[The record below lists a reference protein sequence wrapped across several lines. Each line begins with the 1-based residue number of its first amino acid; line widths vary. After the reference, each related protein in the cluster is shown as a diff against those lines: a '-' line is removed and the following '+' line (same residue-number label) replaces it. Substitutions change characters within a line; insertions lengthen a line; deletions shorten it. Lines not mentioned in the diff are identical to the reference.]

1 MTISRGNKIILKG
14 HKQNNDIYILDMKVN
29 SLRIDAGIQVNAA
42 EVQARLW
49 HERLGHVSLKTI
61 RCMIRKNR
69 IDGIQLNGNMFP
81 DYDCKACKLGKAH
94 RIPYKNI
101 YQQRLSYKVGEFFHS
116 DLCGPMQVTSL
127 GGARYFLTFIDDASS
142 YRNIYTIK
150 HKSDVYECFQKFER
164 MVSNKFRANMKV
176 LRSDR
181 GREYVCNLMKQ
192 YME

>member
-49 HERLGHVSLKTI
+49 HERLGDVNLKTI
-61 RCMIRKNR
+61 RCMIKKNR

-81 DYDCKACKLGKAH
+81 DDECKACKLGKAH

-101 YQQRLSYKVGEFFHS
+101 IFINKDFLIKWVNFFTQTCVDRCRSPHWEVH
-116 DLCGPMQVTSL
+116 VT
-127 GGARYFLTFIDDASS
+127 F
-142 YRNIYTIK
+142 
-150 HKSDVYECFQKFER
+150 
-164 MVSNKFRANMKV
+164 
-176 LRSDR
+176 
-181 GREYVCNLMKQ
+181 
-192 YME
+192 